1 VSENTVTLR
10 PTAREKA
17 QVVER
22 DPVHA
27 EIREIGGY
35 FARSRKQAQ
44 NWLKH
49 SQSGRAFF
57 SNHDD
62 EAESLLSGRLKWGTL
77 RARKFADQ
85 FWPCP
90 AEGRGMGV
98 GACGIYE
105 EGVPPSMALARAQ
118 KARGGGVSRGRTLLA
133 AAADWRGLQRARCTA
148 RAAARPPS
156 VGLAWINVT
165 CRPHRPPIVFPRLNH
180 WSTQTH

>member
-1 VSENTVTLR
+1 MSENTVTLR

-118 KARGGGVSRGRTLLA
+118 KARRRRGFPGPHAPGCGCRL
-133 AAADWRGLQRARCTA
+133 A
-148 RAAARPPS
+148 RASARALHS
-156 VGLAWINVT
+156 EG
-165 CRPHRPPIVFPRLNH
+165 CR
-180 WSTQTH
+180 